1 MQENAPGAEPSVTAA
16 EDETVASDPSLRGES
31 PPRQENALP
40 ERPPAGALGGETR
53 GSAGVSVLAVFFGT
67 VAGLFGSVSLL
78 MQALTARGTLEV
90 LYQDSAGHPEDAL
103 CSRARTPCPEALTP
117 TERLVAGAKVT
128 GLGLRSF
135 EEPAGAYSEHLHSSR
150 PSSDVRG
157 TYRGAVP
164 ATGEL
169 SCWRHLLDAFNPSSF
184 LRPRLYCGLIARPGT
199 SGPERSV
206 LTASSALRP
215 RSGGGQPVLRL
226 QNRYVEGGTH

>member
-16 EDETVASDPSLRGES
+16 EDGTVASDPSLRGES
-31 PPRQENALP
+31 PPRQ
-40 ERPPAGALGGETR
+40 
-53 GSAGVSVLAVFFGT
+53 

-78 MQALTARGTLEV
+78 MQALTA
-90 LYQDSAGHPEDAL
+90 
-103 CSRARTPCPEALTP
+103 

-206 LTASSALRP
+206 LTASSSLRP
-215 RSGGGQPVLRL
+215 RSGGGRPVLRL
-226 QNRYVEGGTH
+226 QNRYVEGGTR